1 MGPLNGVRIIEL
13 GGIGPGP
20 FAGLLLS
27 DMGAEVVRIDR
38 AEGLGRRTGTD
49 AVTSRGRRA
58 MAVDLKNRDGVACVL
73 KMVEGADALIDPFRP
88 GVTERLGVGPDACF
102 EHNPRLIYGRMTG
115 WGQEGPLAHAAGHD
129 INYIALAGALAHFA
143 RKDGQPTPPLNMMGD
158 YGGGG
163 MFLAFGIVCG
173 ILEARTSGQ
182 GQIIDAAMVDGA
194 AVLMSAIWGFAASGL
209 WLEEPGVNMLDTGA
223 AYYDTYA
230 TSDGKWI
237 SFGAVEDQFFAEF
250 LARVGLDPA
259 DFPNRTDREAWPAM
273 HERFTELFLTKTRDE
288 WCALLE
294 GTDVCFAPVL
304 PMSEAKQHPHITARG
319 TIVEEYGLSQP
330 APAPRFSR
338 TPGAIQGPASVAGE
352 HTDETLA
359 DFGFTKE
366 EIAALHDSGAV
377 AQV

>member
-1 MGPLNGVRIIEL
+1 MGPLSGLKIVEL

-38 AEGLGRRTGTD
+38 AESLGRRTGTD

-58 MAVDLKNRDGVACVL
+58 VAVDLKNPDGVACVL
-73 KMVEGADALIDPFRP
+73 KMAERADALIDPFRP

-102 EHNPRLIYGRMTG
+102 ARNPRLVYGRMTG
-115 WGQEGPLAHAAGHD
+115 WGQDGPLAHAAGHD
-129 INYIALAGALAHFA
+129 INYISLAGALAHFA
-143 RKDGQPTPPLNMMGD
+143 RKGGQPTPPLNMMGD

-173 ILEARTSGQ
+173 ILEARTSGR
-182 GQIIDAAMVDGA
+182 GQVIDAAMVDGA
-194 AVLMSAIWGFAASGL
+194 AVLMAAIWGFAASGL
-209 WLEEPGVNMLDTGA
+209 WLEEPGVNLLDSGA

-237 SFGAVEDQFFAEF
+237 SIGAIEDQFFAEF
-250 LARVGLDPA
+250 LGRVGFDPA
-259 DFPNRTDREAWPAM
+259 EFANRADREAWPAM

-288 WCALLE
+288 WCDLLE

-304 PMSEAKQHPHITARG
+304 PMSEAKEHPHIVARG
-319 TIVEEYGLSQP
+319 TIVDEHGMTQP

-352 HTDETLA
+352 HTDATLA
-359 DFGFTKE
+359 DWGFGAD
-366 EIAALHDSGAV
+366 EIAALHGSGAI